1 MTKARNIRRG
11 YVHHI
16 YENTVDGKL
25 LFYSVSDYLV
35 FFTLFCVTGLRYDII
50 PLSLCLMPDHFH
62 SGMKENK
69 KGAIAGMLRDV
80 MSQFTREQNRRC
92 GISGPLFRP
101 HYGCALK
108 KRDKDV
114 RSLIIY
120 IDNNPVERHLCEK
133 AEQYRWN
140 FLAYD
145 GNPHPFSDP
154 YIIRNQSFA
163 FRQAYYFIKRRHAG
177 GNALTYQELLALTA
191 KLNKQEKEQLTDHI
205 ISTYSIIR
213 HEEANRYFD
222 SYQDRITADHSVSA
236 REYDLNE
243 VFVGKS
249 DVYYAQMISIILR
262 ERGISDIHEILSY
275 GEAEKKE
282 LFLFLSKK
290 TRAPGSQI
298 AKLLRM
304 TF

>member
-1 MTKARNIRRG
+1 MTQARNIRRG
-11 YVHHI
+11 FVHHI
-16 YENTVDGKL
+16 YENTVGGKL
-25 LFYSVSDYLV
+25 LFYSISDYLV
-35 FFTLFCVTGLRYDII
+35 FFTLFCVTGLRYDIT

-62 SGMKENK
+62 SGMTENR

-80 MSQFTREQNRRC
+80 MSRFTREQNRRC
-92 GISGPLFRP
+92 GITGSLFRP

-108 KRDKDV
+108 SRDKDV
-114 RSLIIY
+114 RSLLIY

-140 FLAYD
+140 FLAYAR
-145 GNPHPFSDP
+145 NSHPFSDP
-154 YIIRNQSFA
+154 FIIRKQSFA
-163 FRQAYYFIKRRHAG
+163 FRQAYYYIKRRHAAG
-177 GNALTYQELLALTA
+177 RALTYNELQLLAA
-191 KLNKQEKEQLTDHI
+191 KLTKQEKEQLTDHI

-249 DVYYAQMISIILR
+249 DVYYAQMISIILK
-262 ERGISDIHEILSY
+262 EWGVSDIHEILMY
-275 GEAEKKE
+275 GDADKKE
-282 LFLFLSKK
+282 LFHYLSKK
-290 TRAPGSQI
+290 TMSPSRQI

-304 TF
+304 PF